1 MITRSDP
8 RVALYQGASRT
19 TNLRCALDLVLEDID
34 WLNRRHVVVK
44 PNLVM
49 VERAQAITHR
59 DALAA
64 VLEAIRCRYTGRLT
78 IAEGCALH
86 PTVEAFDAQGYDQL
100 ATFYNARLCDL
111 NADEVEPVT
120 VYSRDAHPL
129 KLRMARTILQSD
141 CRVSLGLPKTHDAVL
156 VTLTIKNMIMGGL
169 VNRRLIDWHAKPAWL
184 DRIGQI
190 ARGHGDGWGSDKVAM
205 HQSYPII
212 NLNLA
217 LLAPL
222 VLPHLSVLDGFVAM
236 EGAGPVEGTP
246 VPWGIALAGA
256 DALAVDTLAARLMG
270 FELGEIGYLSYC
282 AELGLGCA
290 DLDQIQIVG
299 NVAPA
304 AVARSFT
311 PHPRHAE
318 QRRWQQPDA
327 AHLLQRVATA

>member
-1 MITRSDP
+1 MTIKPEP
-8 RVALYQGASRT
+8 RVALCRGESRT
-19 TNLRCALDLVLEDID
+19 MNLRSALDLVLDDVD
-34 WLNRRHVVVK
+34 WPSRRHVVVK

-49 VERAQAITHR
+49 VERAHAITHR

-64 VLEAIRCRYTGRLT
+64 VLEAIRGRYTGLLT

-86 PTVEAFDAQGYDQL
+86 PTTEAFDAQGYDQL
-100 ATFYNARLCDL
+100 AAFYDARLCDL

-129 KLRMARTILQSD
+129 KLRMARTILHSD
-141 CRVSLGLPKTHDAVL
+141 CRVSLGLPKTHDTVL
-156 VTLTIKNMIMGGL
+156 VTLAIKNMIMGSL
-169 VNRRLIDWHAKPAWL
+169 VNRRLTACQSKPAWL

-222 VLPHLSVLDGFVAM
+222 VLPHLSVLDGYVAM
-236 EGAGPVEGTP
+236 EGAGPVEGTA
-246 VPWGIALAGA
+246 VPWGVALAGS

-270 FELGEIGYLSYC
+270 FELREIGYLSYC

-290 DLDQIQIVG
+290 DLEQIRVVG
-299 NVAPA
+299 NIAPE
-304 AVARSFT
+304 AVVRSFT

-318 QRRWQQPDA
+318 QRRWQRFDA
-327 AHLLQRVATA
+327 ARLLQRAATT

>member
-1 MITRSDP
+1 
-8 RVALYQGASRT
+8 VALCHGESRT
-19 TNLRCALDLVLEDID
+19 TNLRTALNLMIDEID
-34 WLNRRHVVVK
+34 WPSRRDVVVK

-49 VERAQAITHR
+49 VERAHAITHR

-64 VLEAIRCRYTGRLT
+64 VLEAIRCRYAGLLT

-86 PTVEAFDAQGYDQL
+86 PTTEAFDAQGYDQL

-129 KLRMARTILQSD
+129 KLRMARTIVRSD
-141 CRVSLGLPKTHDAVL
+141 CRVSLGLPKTHDTVL

-169 VNRRLIDWHAKPAWL
+169 VNRRLTDCHAKPAWL

-190 ARGHGDGWGSDKVAM
+190 ARGHGDGWGSDKIAM

-222 VLPHLSVLDGFVAM
+222 VLPHLSILDGFIAM

-256 DALAVDTLAARLMG
+256 DALAVDILAARLMG

-290 DLDQIQIVG
+290 DLERIQIVG
-299 NVAPA
+299 NIAPA

-311 PHPRHAE
+311 PHPRHVE

-327 AHLLQRVATA
+327 THLLQRAATA